1 MNNKA
6 FEKNFYLVILFF
18 LLININI
25 NFAQAPTKQQSEK
38 KPASS
43 IKERPSQVGN
53 STTDRSS
60 DAKYKP
66 KVIDNEEIIKAIAQ
80 DMTSQTEKIS
90 NIIFILSIIIGVIVI
105 SIPFLTWYFD
115 RKQSQ
120 EINRS
125 LEFHR
130 SRIEFLERD
139 VQRTIEGIE
148 SRLENQLLNELKEK
162 MDINLRNQSREMKEQ
177 FNNYQSLLFE
187 RLDFNIEPMDERL
200 LKAEIVRFSIWNLLL
215 PRINRAIQGK
225 KWMKYIEVWNN
236 YHTLNL
242 ALAQVL
248 SSRIE
253 DICTGLGKFLDLNP
267 QGIVPPSL
275 WNLILLLKEQNRLED
290 LRALNMVQRLGKEMG
305 RSLDEKS
312 TEFDDSEEV

>member
-1 MNNKA
+1 MNNKV
-6 FEKNFYLVILFF
+6 FKKTFCLVILFF
-18 LLININI
+18 LLINVNI
-25 NFAQAPTKQQSEK
+25 AQAPTNQQSEK
-38 KPASS
+38 KPAST
-43 IKERPSQVGN
+43 IKESPSQVGN

-60 DAKYKP
+60 DAKDKP

-80 DMTSQTEKIS
+80 DMTSQTDKIS

-120 EINRS
+120 DINRS

-139 VQRTIEGIE
+139 VQRTIEGVE
-148 SRLENQLLNELKEK
+148 SRLENQLLTELKEK

-187 RLDFNIEPMDERL
+187 RLDINIEPMDERL

-215 PRINRAIQGK
+215 PKINRAIQGEN
-225 KWMKYIEVWNN
+225 WRQYIEVWNN

-248 SSRIE
+248 SNRVE
-253 DICTGLGKFLDLNP
+253 DICTGLGKFLDLVP
-267 QGIVPPSL
+267 QGIVPQSL
-275 WNLILLLKEQNRLED
+275 
-290 LRALNMVQRLGKEMG
+290 
-305 RSLDEKS
+305 
-312 TEFDDSEEV
+312 